1 MAHTV
6 MPRTRASCNTPITS
20 IRPPL
25 QHQASLAPRPDVPR
39 HAVSRADTTSVRYD
53 RFEPCDEPPVVP
65 AAFVGA
71 AVPSVSKGRA
81 GPANAP
87 CDLERSSAAAPRSVP
102 DERVP
107 EARAATAGATPFGPV
122 FSASEITATRWLL
135 KTLSDRQ
142 LLLVPPEGIN
152 APGCVIDDGLL
163 TKLARIRV
171 ICRVDAG
178 PFGIIVTSA

>member
-6 MPRTRASCNTPITS
+6 MPRTRASCNTPPITIGS
-20 IRPPL
+20 PL

-39 HAVSRADTTSVRYD
+39 HAVSLGDTTSAQRNPFD
-53 RFEPCDEPPVVP
+53 PCDEPPVVP
-65 AAFVGA
+65 AAFAGA
-71 AVPSVSKGRA
+71 TVPSIVKGRA

-87 CDLERSSAAAPRSVP
+87 CELERSPAAAPRSIP

-107 EARAATAGATPFGPV
+107 EARAAAFVPAPFGPV

-135 KTLSDRQ
+135 RTLRDEQ
-142 LLLVPPEGIN
+142 LFLVPPEGIK
-152 APGCVIDDGLL
+152 APGCVIDGGLL
-163 TKLARIRV
+163 TRLARIRV

>member
-39 HAVSRADTTSVRYD
+39 HAVSLANMAFAQHN
-53 RFEPCDEPPVVP
+53 RFDPCAEPPVVP
-65 AAFVGA
+65 AAFAGA

-81 GPANAP
+81 IPANAP
-87 CDLERSSAAAPRSVP
+87 CELERSPAAAPRSVP
-102 DERVP
+102 DERIP
-107 EARAATAGATPFGPV
+107 EARAAATVSTPFGPV

-135 KTLSDRQ
+135 RTLRDEQ
-142 LLLVPPEGIN
+142 LFLVPPEGIN
-152 APGCVIDDGLL
+152 APGCVIDGGLL
-163 TKLARIRV
+163 TRLARIRV

>member
-6 MPRTRASCNTPITS
+6 MPRTRASCNTPITF

-39 HAVSRADTTSVRYD
+39 HAVSPADTTFAQHD
-53 RFEPCDEPPVVP
+53 RPEPCDEPPVVP
-65 AAFVGA
+65 AVFSGA
-71 AVPSVSKGRA
+71 AVPSVAQGRA
-81 GPANAP
+81 IPANAP
-87 CDLERSSAAAPRSVP
+87 CELERSPAAAPRSVH

-107 EARAATAGATPFGPV
+107 EARAAATVFTPFGPV

-135 KTLSDRQ
+135 KTLNDRQ
-142 LLLVPPEGIN
+142 LFLVPPEGIN

-163 TKLARIRV
+163 TRLARIRV

>member
-25 QHQASLAPRPDVPR
+25 QHQASLTPRPDV
-39 HAVSRADTTSVRYD
+39 SRRAALLADVAFAQHN
-53 RFEPCDEPPVVP
+53 RFDPCAEPPVVP

-71 AVPSVSKGRA
+71 AVPSVMKGRA

-87 CDLERSSAAAPRSVP
+87 CVLERSPSTAPRSVH
-102 DERVP
+102 DERIP
-107 EARAATAGATPFGPV
+107 EARAAATVSTPFGPV

-135 KTLSDRQ
+135 KMLNDRQ
-142 LLLVPPEGIN
+142 LFLVPPEGIN

-163 TKLARIRV
+163 ARLARIRV

>member
-6 MPRTRASCNTPITS
+6 MTRTRASCNTPPITIGS
-20 IRPPL
+20 PL

-39 HAVSRADTTSVRYD
+39 HAVSPADMASAQHNRP
-53 RFEPCDEPPVVP
+53 EPCDEPPVVP
-65 AAFVGA
+65 PAFAGA
-71 AVPSVSKGRA
+71 PVPSVVQGRA
-81 GPANAP
+81 SPANAP
-87 CDLERSSAAAPRSVP
+87 RELERSPAAAPRSVP
-102 DERVP
+102 YERVP
-107 EARAATAGATPFGPV
+107 EARAAASVSTPFGPV

-142 LLLVPPEGIN
+142 LFLVPPKGIN

-163 TKLARIRV
+163 TRLARIRV

-178 PFGIIVTSA
+178 PFGILVTSA

>member
-25 QHQASLAPRPDVPR
+25 QHQASLALTPDVPR
-39 HAVSRADTTSVRYD
+39 HTVSLAGMAAAQRN
-53 RFEPCDEPPVVP
+53 RFDPCDEPPVVP
-65 AAFVGA
+65 AAFAGG
-71 AVPSVSKGRA
+71 AVPSVPKGRA
-81 GPANAP
+81 IPANAP
-87 CDLERSSAAAPRSVP
+87 CELERLSAAAPRSVH
-102 DERVP
+102 DERIP
-107 EARAATAGATPFGPV
+107 EVRAAATVSTPFGPV

-135 KTLSDRQ
+135 KTLSDTQ
-142 LLLVPPEGIN
+142 LFLVPPEGIN

-163 TKLARIRV
+163 TRLARIRV

-178 PFGIIVTSA
+178 PFGILVTSA

>member
-20 IRPPL
+20 IRPPF

-39 HAVSRADTTSVRYD
+39 HAVSPADTTFAQHD
-53 RFEPCDEPPVVP
+53 RFELCDEPPVLP

-71 AVPSVSKGRA
+71 AVPSVMKGSA
-81 GPANAP
+81 GPANTV
-87 CDLERSSAAAPRSVP
+87 CDLERSPAAAPRSAR

-107 EARAATAGATPFGPV
+107 KARATASVSTPFGPV

-135 KTLSDRQ
+135 KTLRDEQ
-142 LLLVPPEGIN
+142 LFLVPPEGIK
-152 APGCVIDDGLL
+152 APGCVIDGGLL
-163 TKLARIRV
+163 TRLARIRV

>member
-6 MPRTRASCNTPITS
+6 MPRTRASCNTPPITIGS
-20 IRPPL
+20 SL

-39 HAVSRADTTSVRYD
+39 HAVSLADIASARHD
-53 RFEPCDEPPVVP
+53 RFDPCDEPPVVP
-65 AAFVGA
+65 AAVVGA

-81 GPANAP
+81 IPANSP
-87 CDLERSSAAAPRSVP
+87 CELERSPAAAPRSVH

-107 EARAATAGATPFGPV
+107 EARAAASVATPFGPV

-135 KTLSDRQ
+135 KMLNDRQ
-142 LLLVPPEGIN
+142 LFLVPPEGIN
-152 APGCVIDDGLL
+152 APDCVIDDGLL
-163 TKLARIRV
+163 TRLARIRV

>member
-20 IRPPL
+20 IRPPR
-25 QHQASLAPRPDVPR
+25 QHQASLAPWPDVAR
-39 HAVSRADTTSVRYD
+39 HAALRAGIASAQHN
-53 RFEPCDEPPVVP
+53 RFDPCDEPPVVP
-65 AAFVGA
+65 AAFAGA
-71 AVPSVSKGRA
+71 AVPSVAQGRA
-81 GPANAP
+81 IPANAP
-87 CDLERSSAAAPRSVP
+87 CELERPPAAAPCSVP

-107 EARAATAGATPFGPV
+107 DARATATVPTPFGPV
-122 FSASEITATRWLL
+122 FSANEITATRWLL
-135 KTLSDRQ
+135 KTLRDEQ
-142 LLLVPPEGIN
+142 LFLVPPEGIN

-163 TKLARIRV
+163 TRLARIRV

>member
-39 HAVSRADTTSVRYD
+39 HATLRADMAAAQRNPFD
-53 RFEPCDEPPVVP
+53 PCDEPPVVP
-65 AAFVGA
+65 AAFAGA
-71 AVPSVSKGRA
+71 AVPSVAQGRA
-81 GPANAP
+81 IPANAP
-87 CDLERSSAAAPRSVP
+87 CELERSSAAAPRSVP

-107 EARAATAGATPFGPV
+107 DARATATVPAPFGPV
-122 FSASEITATRWLL
+122 FSANEITATRWLL
-135 KTLSDRQ
+135 TTLREMQ
-142 LLLVPPEGIN
+142 LFLVPSEGIN

-163 TKLARIRV
+163 TRLSRIRV
-171 ICRVDAG
+171 ICTVDAG

>member
-39 HAVSRADTTSVRYD
+39 HAVSPADMASVRYD

-65 AAFVGA
+65 AAFAGA

-81 GPANAP
+81 DPANSP
-87 CDLERSSAAAPRSVP
+87 CELERSHPSAPRSAR

-107 EARAATAGATPFGPV
+107 EARAAASVSTPFGPV

-135 KTLSDRQ
+135 KTLRDRQ
-142 LLLVPPEGIN
+142 LFLVPPEGIN

-163 TKLARIRV
+163 TRLARIRV

-178 PFGIIVTSA
+178 PFGILVTSA

>member
-25 QHQASLAPRPDVPR
+25 QHQASLTPRPN
-39 HAVSRADTTSVRYD
+39 VSRRAALLADMAFAQHN
-53 RFEPCDEPPVVP
+53 RFDLCAEPPVVP
-65 AAFVGA
+65 AAFAGA

-81 GPANAP
+81 IPANAP
-87 CDLERSSAAAPRSVP
+87 CELECSPAAAPRSVP
-102 DERVP
+102 GERVP
-107 EARAATAGATPFGPV
+107 EARAAASIPASFGPV

-135 KTLSDRQ
+135 RTLRDEQ
-142 LLLVPPEGIN
+142 LFLVPPEGIN

-163 TKLARIRV
+163 TRLARIRV

-178 PFGIIVTSA
+178 PFGILVTSA

>member
-6 MPRTRASCNTPITS
+6 MPRTRASCNTLPITIGS
-20 IRPPL
+20 SL
-25 QHQASLAPRPDVPR
+25 QHQASLAPRPDVSR
-39 HAVSRADTTSVRYD
+39 HAVSPADMAFAQRN
-53 RFEPCDEPPVVP
+53 RPEPCDEPPVVP

-71 AVPSVSKGRA
+71 GVPSVSKGRA
-81 GPANAP
+81 IPANAP
-87 CDLERSSAAAPRSVP
+87 CELERSPAAAPRSVP
-102 DERVP
+102 DERIP
-107 EARAATAGATPFGPV
+107 EARAAATVSTPFGPV

-178 PFGIIVTSA
+178 PFGNIVTSA

>member
-39 HAVSRADTTSVRYD
+39 HAVPPADMAFAQRN
-53 RFEPCDEPPVVP
+53 RPEPCDEPPVVP
-65 AAFVGA
+65 AVFAGA
-71 AVPSVSKGRA
+71 AVPSVLKGRA
-81 GPANAP
+81 SPSNAP
-87 CDLERSSAAAPRSVP
+87 CVLERSPAAAPRSVP

-107 EARAATAGATPFGPV
+107 EARTAATVSTPFGPV

-135 KTLSDRQ
+135 KMLSDRQ
-142 LLLVPPEGIN
+142 LFLVPPEGIN
-152 APGCVIDDGLL
+152 APGC
-163 TKLARIRV
+163 
-171 ICRVDAG
+171 
-178 PFGIIVTSA
+178 

>member
-25 QHQASLAPRPDVPR
+25 QHQASLAPRPDVSR
-39 HAVSRADTTSVRYD
+39 RAVLLADMASVRYD
-53 RFEPCDEPPVVP
+53 RFDPCDEPPVVP
-65 AAFVGA
+65 AAFAGA

-81 GPANAP
+81 DPANSP
-87 CDLERSSAAAPRSVP
+87 RELEHSPAAAPRSVP
-102 DERVP
+102 DERIP
-107 EARAATAGATPFGPV
+107 EVRAAATVPTPFGPV

-135 KTLSDRQ
+135 KTLRDEQ
-142 LLLVPPEGIN
+142 LFLVPAEGIN

-163 TKLARIRV
+163 ARLARIRV